1 MGSCFHCGES
11 VPPDVR
17 LSANV
22 GGDMRPVCCIGCQA
36 AVEWIA
42 GLGLADYYRLREGP
56 AVRATSES
64 GYAEW
69 DRPRLARMHV
79 RILGAD
85 RSEAVLLV
93 EGLRCAACAWL
104 IERALTSA
112 PGVHEVGVNAVMRR
126 VRIVFD
132 PQSIRLSDLMQAL
145 ARLGYAPHP
154 LCAAAI
160 DSLRQ
165 RESRIAMKRLAVAGL
180 GTMQAMMYAVAL
192 YAGVFDGIDSSVRE
206 FFRWMGMLVATP
218 VVLYSASAFF
228 AGAVREWRAHRL
240 SMDTPIAIAIA
251 SIYMASAAA
260 TMRGSGEVYFDSV
273 SMFVFFLLLGRYV
286 EMRTRHRASDVVDA
300 LARLQPATAERR
312 VGERYETVGVH
323 ELEIG
328 DRVRVASGSTFPVD
342 GTLVAAR
349 CLVDESVL
357 TGESAPRSHLAGDAV
372 IAGSIALDGPVEI
385 VVLRLGADTLLAGI
399 ARMVTRAG
407 SARPRLVTIADAAAA
422 RFVLRILAITA
433 LTAVAWLILDPV
445 RAFASAVS
453 VLVISCPCA
462 FALAAPAS
470 LTRAVALLARN
481 GVLVVD
487 ANALE
492 TLAHVDRF
500 VFDKTGTLTEP
511 RIDIAGISVSRGTPE
526 EALGLAAALE
536 QGSTHPLAQALRVAA
551 VGVELPL
558 ASALGITAGG
568 GVFGRIGERELRLGR
583 TTFALGGVGLDDDVL
598 VLADSLG
605 EIARF
610 PVNERLRQEVPAT
623 ISTLQGEGADCE
635 LLSGDHPARVATVAA
650 ALGLRAWSARA
661 TPTDKLMRIQKL
673 REDGH
678 VVAMIGDGVNDAPV
692 LAAADVAI
700 AIGSGAALAHAA
712 SGILLAES
720 GVAGIL
726 RARDIA
732 RQMLRILQRNL
743 RWTYAYNIVAVPLA
757 AFGLVPPWL
766 AALGMSASSLLVVAN
781 SFAIGRVNA
790 TRHPI
795 KPHPPVVA
803 IAASGAA

>member
-1 MGSCFHCGES
+1 M
-11 VPPDVR
+11 R
-17 LSANV
+17 LTAKV
-22 GGDMRPVCCIGCQA
+22 GGNMQPVCCIGCQA

-42 GLGLADYYRLREGP
+42 GLGLADYYRLRDGP
-56 AVRATSES
+56 AARATSEA

-79 RILGAD
+79 RTISVN

-93 EGLRCAACAWL
+93 DGLRCAACAWL
-104 IERALTSA
+104 IERALTSV

-132 PQSIRLSDLMQAL
+132 PQSIRLSELMQAL

-154 LCAAAI
+154 VCASAI

-228 AGAVREWRAHRL
+228 AGALREWRARRL
-240 SMDTPIAIAIA
+240 SMDTPIAIAVA
-251 SIYMASAAA
+251 SIYVASAAA

-273 SMFVFFLLLGRYV
+273 SMFVLFLLLGRYV

-328 DRVRVASGSTFPVD
+328 DRVRVASGSSFPVD
-342 GTLVAAR
+342 GTLIAAR
-349 CLVDESVL
+349 CLIDESVL
-357 TGESAPRSHLAGDAV
+357 TGESTPRSHLAGDAV
-372 IAGSIALDGPVEI
+372 IAGSVALDGPVEI
-385 VVLRLGADTLLAGI
+385 DVRRLGADTLLAGI
-399 ARMVTRAG
+399 ARLVTRAG
-407 SARPRLVTIADAAAA
+407 SARPRLVTIADIAAA

-433 LTAVAWLILDPV
+433 LTAVAWLVLDPA

-492 TLAHVDRF
+492 TLARVDRF

-511 RIDIAGISVSRGTPE
+511 RIDIAGISVSRGTRE

-536 QGSTHPLAQALRVAA
+536 QGSTHPLAQALRMAA

-558 ASALGITAGG
+558 ASALGMTAGG
-568 GVFGRIGERELRLGR
+568 GVSGRIGER
-583 TTFALGGVGLDDDVL
+583 
-598 VLADSLG
+598 
-605 EIARF
+605 
-610 PVNERLRQEVPAT
+610 
-623 ISTLQGEGADCE
+623 
-635 LLSGDHPARVATVAA
+635 
-650 ALGLRAWSARA
+650 
-661 TPTDKLMRIQKL
+661 
-673 REDGH
+673 
-678 VVAMIGDGVNDAPV
+678 
-692 LAAADVAI
+692 
-700 AIGSGAALAHAA
+700 
-712 SGILLAES
+712 
-720 GVAGIL
+720 
-726 RARDIA
+726 
-732 RQMLRILQRNL
+732 
-743 RWTYAYNIVAVPLA
+743 
-757 AFGLVPPWL
+757 
-766 AALGMSASSLLVVAN
+766 
-781 SFAIGRVNA
+781 
-790 TRHPI
+790 
-795 KPHPPVVA
+795 
-803 IAASGAA
+803 